1 MKIIISMGSIAVGF
15 ILTYLWVILPKE
27 RFLKWFGD
35 SSFPFLDFTISAR
48 FYAEYVMARLFF
60 IILTAVIHFNVK
72 VPESKIALFLMIGYL
87 LDFCLV
93 YNQPYAYLFEGKFVR
108 TKPENGFDGFYIP
121 ISYALVL
128 GISLIILTVISWI
141 KY

>member
-15 ILTYLWVILPKE
+15 ILTYIWVLLPKA
-27 RFLKWFGD
+27 RFLRWFGD
-35 SSFPFLDFTISAR
+35 SSFPFHDLTISVR
-48 FYAEYVMARLFF
+48 YYAEFVMARLFF

-87 LDFCLV
+87 IDFCLV
-93 YNQPYAYLFEGKFVR
+93 YNQPYAYLFNGTFVK
-108 TKPENGFDGFYIP
+108 TKPVAGFDGFYIP

-128 GISLIILTVISWI
+128 GISLIILTVISWT